1 MKSLT
6 IILNTV
12 YESITRLTLLFY
24 LAFGTIILLV
34 ITFGVRG
41 VYDDGMLIG
50 ISFFGNE
57 IPVIDGID
65 PSGFIF
71 MATIGGSMSAILL
84 LGVFATASILPETLR
99 KGTIDIYL
107 SKPISRLEL
116 LLSKYMGAIS
126 AIAVALIYF
135 MVGLFLIIGLKTGIW
150 NTKVF
155 PALGL
160 IILMFGCIQS
170 MSTLAGVLFRN
181 MGLVLV
187 FVYIHLFLF
196 SPFLRLRKELVGA
209 LTDNAVIHRILD
221 GFYYAL
227 PQLSEMQERISFLF
241 APAAVE
247 GITEFSFT
255 PFSYSLLSCA
265 VMLLLAYVKFKRSD
279 Y

>member
-34 ITFGVRG
+34 IAFGLRG
-41 VYDDGMLIG
+41 LYDNGILIG
-50 ISFFGNE
+50 ISFFGNQ

-71 MATIGGSMSAILL
+71 MTTVGGSMSAILL
-84 LGVFATASILPETLR
+84 LGVFATASIIPETLR

-126 AIAVALIYF
+126 AIGVALFYF
-135 MVGLFLIIGLKTGIW
+135 MAGLFIIIGIKTGIW
-150 NTKVF
+150 NTDVF

-160 IILMFGCIQS
+160 IIVMFMCIQS
-170 MSTLAGVLFRN
+170 MSTLVGVLFKN

-187 FVYIHLFLF
+187 FVYLHIFLF
-196 SPFLRLRKELVGA
+196 SPFLRLRKELVGI
-209 LTDNAVIHRILD
+209 LTENTIVHRIFD
-221 GFYYAL
+221 GLYYAL
-227 PQLSEMQERISFLF
+227 PQLSEMQENVSFLF

-247 GITEFSFT
+247 EIIKFSFT
-255 PFSYSLLSCA
+255 PFLYSLISCA
-265 VMLLLAYVKFKRSD
+265 AMFLLAYIKFKRSN